1 MSTFTSSDPLA
12 GSSLGQMPGSG
23 SGTREQ
29 AREQARQEVAVAAAR
44 QARHNTPTH
53 LVILAL
59 ILLGVALV
67 CTLVAAR
74 SRSAAQ
80 DRLDAQKRQAG
91 RVAELVAR
99 LNQLAEVERSGVQRW
114 GQPAERVQ
122 SKIQQAAAMAGLKSA
137 IPPVNPTKSSPINDA
152 QRIQFKYDIRDES
165 LPALLKWVELATRDV
180 PGLEVYAVRIRPE
193 ANQWDLNVTFSRWER
208 TK

>member
-12 GSSLGQMPGSG
+12 STMNARPGA
-23 SGTREQ
+23 TAREQ
-29 AREQARQEVAVAAAR
+29 GREQARQDVAVAAAR
-44 QARHNTPTH
+44 QARRNTPTH
-53 LVILAL
+53 LVIFAAVLLGIAL
-59 ILLGVALV
+59 I
-67 CTLVAAR
+67 CTLVAAS

-80 DRLDAQKRQAG
+80 DRLDAQKRQSS
-91 RVAELVAR
+91 RIAELVAR
-99 LNQLAEVERSGVQRW
+99 LNQLSDAERAGIQRW

-122 SKIQQAAAMAGLKSA
+122 SKIQQAAVQAGLKTA
-137 IPPVNPTKSSPINDA
+137 IPPVNPTKSGPVGNA
-152 QRIQFKYDIRDES
+152 QRTQFRYDIRDES

-180 PGLEVYAVRIRPE
+180 PGLEVYSVKIRPE